1 MLLIWKEGSRYGN
14 LPQGPEADST
24 NSGAGEMKG
33 KRSRARRTRAAP
45 EGKPKRPEG
54 RSEEASELAVEKL
67 LQNCA
72 FILHCRDDAAT
83 LAESHWGSMVCVLAV
98 FGNPGRDKIHELS
111 HPYGGY
117 SVEKTEQWIEE
128 ALEGGLGGGEGG
140 PGPHTCAFIE
150 QTLGFDCPGG
160 CLAKKLRSFSPA
172 NLAAKLADELLQYGE
187 PITEEP
193 SVEEEAPPPTAELPE
208 AAWRGLFR
216 DYRDLVAG
224 TTEAPD
230 NYHYVCFAQTLGA
243 TLARRIHVYHAR
255 RLYPNFYI
263 CLVGRTAI
271 TRKDTSWYR
280 AQRLLGDLHREEN
293 PEDPQFQIL
302 PGIGSAEG
310 LLDALGGERKVV
322 VLSESEFLSLLAK
335 ARQEALSN
343 LIPKLTG
350 LFDSPDLETL
360 KTRQKT
366 VVCKEPFLSISCGT
380 TLAWLQKAL
389 TERDIYGG
397 FVNRFIFVYGK
408 PKAPLPFPPKMNPQA
423 YAALLA
429 KINDVRLWV
438 KALHESES
446 GGELAV
452 PDTTKA
458 IFADYY
464 TEYHGRCAVDTLPA
478 TLIPRVQTFVWKLA
492 VLYAA
497 MDASAEIL
505 PQHLEPAIMAGNYF
519 EQSILQIFHIFGS
532 SHGKEVEDKL
542 LNFLQSKGKG
552 VPVSQREVYRA
563 LTLSAAE
570 LEQAARPLERFEL
583 IRNTAR
589 VTSSGRRVLCYEVL

>member
-1 MLLIWKEGSRYGN
+1 MSPRKGRKRTIKSGQAPAPVQSRI
-14 LPQGPEADST
+14 GP
-24 NSGAGEMKG
+24 
-33 KRSRARRTRAAP
+33 RARRTQAAP
-45 EGKPKRPEG
+45 EGEPEQPEE
-54 RSEEASELAVEKL
+54 RSTYLDFEGLDMLSELAIEQL
-67 LQNCA
+67 LGNCA
-72 FILHCRDDAAT
+72 FALHCQDDAAT
-83 LAESHWGSMVCVLAV
+83 LPEPHWWSMVCILAV
-98 FGNPGRDKIHELS
+98 FSNPGRDKIHELS
-111 HPYGGY
+111 HPYSGY
-117 SVEKTEQWIEE
+117 SVEETEQKIAE
-128 ALEGGLGGGEGG
+128 ALKSGESEI
-140 PGPHTCAFIE
+140 GPHTCAFIG
-150 QTLGFDCPGG
+150 QVLGFDCPGD
-160 CLAKKLRSFSPA
+160 CLANKWGVKSPA
-172 NLAAKLADELLQYGE
+172 GLAAKLANQLVQYGE

-193 SVEEEAPPPTAELPE
+193 VVEEAPPPTAELPE
-208 AAWRGLFR
+208 EAWRGLFR

-230 NYHYVCFAQTLGA
+230 IYHYVCFAQTLGA

-271 TRKDTSWYR
+271 TRKDTARYR
-280 AQRLLGDLHREEN
+280 AQRLLDDLHTEEN

-310 LLDALGGERKVV
+310 LLDALGGDRKVV

-343 LIPKLTG
+343 LIPKLTS

-366 VVCKEPFLSISCGT
+366 VVCREPFLSISCGT

-389 TERDIYGG
+389 TEKDIYGG

-408 PKAPLPFPPKMNPQA
+408 PKSPLPFPPKMNPHA
-423 YAALLA
+423 YTALLA
-429 KINDVRLWV
+429 KINEVRLWV
-438 KALHESES
+438 ESLHKSEA

-452 PDTTKA
+452 PDTTRA
-458 IFADYY
+458 MFTDYY
-464 TEYHGRCAVDTLPA
+464 AEYHKRCAVDSLPA

-492 VLYAA
+492 ILYAA

-505 PQHLEPAIMAGNYF
+505 PQHLGPAILAGDYF
-519 EQSILQIFHIFGS
+519 EQSILQIFHIFGA

-542 LNFLQSKGKG
+542 LTFLQSKGRG
-552 VPVSQREVYRA
+552 VPVSQREVYRS
-563 LTLSAAE
+563 LHLSAAE
-570 LEQAARPLERFEL
+570 LEQAARPLERFGL
-583 IRNTAR
+583 IRTTAR
-589 VTSSGRRVLCYEVL
+589 VTKGGSRALCYEVP

>member
-1 MLLIWKEGSRYGN
+1 M
-14 LPQGPEADST
+14 
-24 NSGAGEMKG
+24 
-33 KRSRARRTRAAP
+33 KRSRARRTQAAP
-45 EGKPKRPEG
+45 KRKPRQPED
-54 RSEEASELAVEKL
+54 RAEEVSELAVEKL
-67 LQNCA
+67 LESCA

-83 LAESHWGSMVCVLAV
+83 LPESHWWSMVRVLAV
-98 FGNPGRDKIHELS
+98 FDDPGRDKIHELS

-117 SVEKTEQWIEE
+117 SVEETEQKIEE
-128 ALEGGLGGGEGG
+128 ALKGGERGTG
-140 PGPHTCAFIE
+140 PSPHTCAFIE
-150 QTLGFDCPGG
+150 QALGFDCPGD
-160 CLAKKLRSFSPA
+160 CPAKKLSYLSSSPA
-172 NLAAKLADELLQYGE
+172 DLAFKLVDQLLQYGE
-187 PITEEP
+187 PIIEEP
-193 SVEEEAPPPTAELPE
+193 GVEEEVPIPTAELPE
-208 AAWRGLFR
+208 EVWRGLFR

-255 RLYPNFYI
+255 RLYPNFYV

-271 TRKDTSWYR
+271 TRKDTAWYR
-280 AQRLLGDLHREEN
+280 AQRLLGDLHKEEN
-293 PEDPQFQIL
+293 LEDPQFQIL

-322 VLSESEFLSLLAK
+322 ILYESEFLSLLAK

-343 LIPKLTG
+343 LVPKLTS

-366 VVCKEPFLSISCGT
+366 VSCREPFLSISVGT

-389 TERDIYGG
+389 TEKDIYGG

-408 PKAPLPFPPKMNPQA
+408 PKAPLPFPPKVNPQA
-423 YAALLA
+423 YTALLA
-429 KINDVRLWV
+429 KINEVRLWV
-438 KALHESES
+438 QSLHESEA

-458 IFADYY
+458 MFADYY

-497 MDASAEIL
+497 MDSSAEIL
-505 PQHLEPAIMAGNYF
+505 PQHLEPAILAGNYF
-519 EQSILQIFHIFGS
+519 EQSILQIFYIFGA
-532 SHGKEVEDKL
+532 SHGKEVENKL
-542 LNFLQSKGKG
+542 LTYLQSKGKG
-552 VPVSQREVYRA
+552 VPVPQREVYRA
-563 LTLSAAE
+563 LNLSAAE
-570 LEQAARPLERFEL
+570 LEQAAKPLERFEL
-583 IRNTAR
+583 VRNTTR
-589 VTSSGRRVLCYEVL
+589 VTKGGRRILCYEVP

>member
-1 MLLIWKEGSRYGN
+1 VLLIWKEGSRYGN

-33 KRSRARRTRAAP
+33 KRPRARRTRAAP
-45 EGKPKRPEG
+45 EGEPKRPED
-54 RSEEASELAVEKL
+54 RAEEVSELAVERL
-67 LQNCA
+67 LESCA

-83 LAESHWGSMVCVLAV
+83 LSEPHWWSMVNILAV

-117 SVEKTEQWIEE
+117 SVEETEQRIEE
-128 ALEGGLGGGEGG
+128 ALEGGLKGSEGG

-150 QTLGFDCPGG
+150 QTLGFDCPGD
-160 CLAKKLRSFSPA
+160 CPAKKLNSLFPA

-187 PITEEP
+187 PITEELGA
-193 SVEEEAPPPTAELPE
+193 EEAPPPTAELPE
-208 AAWRGLFR
+208 GVWRGLFR

-243 TLARRIHVYHAR
+243 TLGRRMHVYHAR

-271 TRKDTSWYR
+271 TRKDTARYR

-322 VLSESEFLSLLAK
+322 LLSESEFLSLLAK

-343 LIPKLTG
+343 LIPKLTS
-350 LFDSPDLETL
+350 LFDCPDLETL

-366 VVCKEPFLSISCGT
+366 VVCGEPFLSISCGT

-389 TERDIYGG
+389 TEKDIYGG
-397 FVNRFIFVYGK
+397 FVNRFIFVYGNPK
-408 PKAPLPFPPKMNPQA
+408 PPLPFPPKVNPYA
-423 YAALLA
+423 YTALLA
-429 KINDVRLWV
+429 KINELRLW
-438 KALHESES
+438 AESLYESEA

-458 IFADYY
+458 IFVDYY
-464 TEYHGRCAVDTLPA
+464 TEYHKRCAVDTLPA

-492 VLYAA
+492 TLYAA

-505 PQHLEPAIMAGNYF
+505 PQHLEPAILAGDYF
-519 EQSILQIFHIFGS
+519 EQSILQIFHIFGA
-532 SHGKEVEDKL
+532 SHGKEVENKL
-542 LNFLQSKGKG
+542 LTFLQSKGRG
-552 VPVSQREVYRA
+552 VPIPQRGVYRA
-563 LTLSAAE
+563 LNLSAAE
-570 LEQAARPLERFEL
+570 LEQAAKPLERFGL
-583 IRNTAR
+583 IRNSAR
-589 VTSSGRRVLCYEVL
+589 VTSSGRKVLCYEVL